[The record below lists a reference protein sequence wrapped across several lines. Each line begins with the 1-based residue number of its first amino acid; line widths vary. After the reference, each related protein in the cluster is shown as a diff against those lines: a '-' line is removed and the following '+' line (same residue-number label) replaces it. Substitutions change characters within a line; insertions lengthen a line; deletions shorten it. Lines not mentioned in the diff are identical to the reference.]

1 MGIEANK
8 KTLKRYIEEV
18 LNKGDYTHVY
28 EMVTEDFIG
37 QQTGG
42 DILSG
47 IEAHQ
52 KQYDNARKSFPD
64 MNIKIERMISEWDT
78 VVVLCTATFTFT
90 GEDYLGY
97 SVSGNKVNYPIVGI
111 YDFKD
116 GKIVSGKVVADNL
129 LTNQQLGFY
138 PLLLNGK

>member
-18 LNKGDYTHVY
+18 LNKGDYTHID
-28 EMVTEDFIG
+28 EMVTEDFTG
-37 QQTGG
+37 QQTG
-42 DILSG
+42 DSTSSG
-47 IEAHQ
+47 IEEHK
-52 KQYDNARKSFPD
+52 KQFDNARKSFPD

-78 VVVLCTATFTFT
+78 VVVLCNVTFTFT

-97 SVSGNKVNYPIVGI
+97 SPSANKVNYPIIGI

-116 GKIVSGKVVADNL
+116 GKIVK
-129 LTNQQLGFY
+129 
-138 PLLLNGK
+138 